1 MRQIIFIIISVD
13 MKDNDDVIIIH
24 IKIII
29 FILGF
34 IAGILLGK

>member
-1 MRQIIFIIISVD
+1 
-13 MKDNDDVIIIH
+13 MKDSNDVIIIH

>member
-1 MRQIIFIIISVD
+1 MRQIIFIIISVG